1 MSFFNRSQNE
11 DLSEQWRKKY
21 LNLFDEQNKI
31 EHAHHQ
37 KEKLL
42 RQFSIQLS
50 ILAEG
55 HDHNLDPILL
65 HVREYL
71 KREVDAEELKIA
83 LKTFMESVK
92 NLPHKKEK
100 LKADLLFD
108 FLMREYPDA
117 AQQAALLELQ
127 KLVNSDETTI
137 EQATDL
143 FIEILKITHPA
154 PPEPEIKLAGEE
166 ESVDEVLYTPPIF
179 VDVRVVTEQLQEYL
193 SSLVIPEAFEAQM
206 AGIREALLHPE
217 QSPQAFEELLNEA
230 VALLINI
237 KEFSEA
243 EQKDIDQFLLHIAA
257 QLSEL
262 NVMVTQTTDMANTSV
277 KTRNKLDQSV
287 FTQIRELQVQAIKTT
302 SLDSLKDMV
311 NECFKTIATEIK
323 NHHQQDKELQQNF
336 QDRMAELINKMISLE
351 VETETLKAELKVV
364 RAQNLHDTLTGLFN
378 RNAYNARIKDEI
390 ARYKRYLSPLTLA
403 IWDIDHFKKINDT
416 FGHKAGD
423 RVLAL
428 TAKQLH
434 DHTRDTDFIARFGG
448 EEFVMLLPNTS
459 KDAALFLVEQLRE
472 LIQTT
477 GFNSNGQAVP
487 VTISCGLT
495 ELLDDDTEDS
505 FFERADKALYEA
517 KHNGRNQCVVQ

>member
-1 MSFFNRSQNE
+1 MSFFNKSQNE
-11 DLSEQWRKKY
+11 DLSEQWRRKY

-37 KEKLL
+37 KETLL

-55 HDHNLDPILL
+55 HDNNLDPIILNA
-65 HVREYL
+65 RECL
-71 KREVDAEELKIA
+71 KHEVDADELKIA

-117 AQQAALLELQ
+117 AQQAALRELQ

-143 FIEILKITHPA
+143 FIEILKIIHPA
-154 PPEPEIKLAGEE
+154 APEPELKLAGEE
-166 ESVDEVLYTPPIF
+166 SSVEDSLNTQPIF
-179 VDVRVVTEQLQEYL
+179 VDVRIVTEQLQEYL
-193 SSLVIPEAFEAQM
+193 SSLVVPEAFQVQT
-206 AGIREALLHPE
+206 AGIKEALLHPE
-217 QSPQAFEELLNEA
+217 QSPQAFEEVLNDLVE
-230 VALLINI
+230 LLINI
-237 KEFSEA
+237 KEFGEE

-262 NVMVTQTTDMANTSV
+262 NVIVMQTTAVANNTT

-287 FTQIRELQVQAIKTT
+287 FTQIRELQVQAIKSN

-311 NECFKTIATEIK
+311 NQCFKTIATEIK

-351 VETETLKAELKVV
+351 VETESLKAELKVV
-364 RAQNLHDTLTGLFN
+364 HAQNLHDTLTGLFN
-378 RNAYNARIKDEI
+378 RNAYNQRLRDEI

-403 IWDIDHFKKINDT
+403 IWDIDHFKNINDT

-428 TAKQLH
+428 TAKQLQE
-434 DHTRDTDFIARFGG
+434 HTRDTDFIARFGG
-448 EEFVMLLPNTS
+448 EEFVMLLPNTT
-459 KDAALFLVEQLRE
+459 KDAGFFLVDQLRE
-472 LIQTT
+472 LIQAT
-477 GFNSNGQAVP
+477 GFNANGQAVP
-487 VTISCGLT
+487 ITISCGLT
-495 ELLDDDTEDS
+495 ELLENDTEES